1 MAERRP
7 GTMLPVRPSCAV
19 SNGTGGTAMTAEDVA
34 ELLRTSPL
42 FADLDAASLLAL
54 GRYGDEARFDTD
66 GLLARDGWP
75 ADRFYV
81 LLEGTVALEVH
92 ERDGNP
98 MPIET
103 LTVPDLIGWSW
114 LMPPFRWHFDVRA
127 VTPVRAIAIEAVA
140 LRVAMAVNPSFGYAL
155 LSRFARVLL
164 QRLQATRLRLV
175 AAPRR

>member
-1 MAERRP
+1 VQV
-7 GTMLPVRPSCAV
+7 TVD
-19 SNGTGGTAMTAEDVA
+19 DVA

-42 FADLDAASLLAL
+42 FTDLDAASLLAL
-54 GRYGDEARFDTD
+54 ARYGDEARFDTD
-66 GLLARDGWP
+66 ALLARDGWP

-92 ERDGNP
+92 ERGGDP

-103 LTVPDLIGWSW
+103 LTVPEVVGWSW

-127 VTPVRAIAIEAVA
+127 VTPVRAIAIEAEA
-140 LRVAMAVNPSFGYAL
+140 LRVAMAENPSFGYAL
-155 LSRFARVLL
+155 LSRFTRVLL

-175 AAPRR
+175 AAARR